1 MALSS
6 MFYQVILITDAY
18 EMRVVLMHIKEII
31 VAIVL

>member
-6 MFYQVILITDAY
+6 MFYQVIRITDVY

-31 VAIVL
+31 VTIVL